1 MDSLIYM
8 DKPTA
13 ALAHR
18 IDTYRRAQGVTL
30 TPQAESTLQIM
41 LEGKGNDFPASFIFM
56 LAHELKADAASWMT
70 DLPATSKP
78 AQVAA

>member
-13 ALAHR
+13 TLAQR
-18 IDTYRRAQGVTL
+18 INSTRRAQGVTL
-30 TPQAESTLQIM
+30 TPLAESTLQTM
-41 LEGKGNDFPASFIFM
+41 LESKGNDFPASFIFM

-70 DLPATSKP
+70 DLPAASKP
-78 AQVAA
+78 VQVAA